1 MPRDPRHP
9 VIVGAAQA
17 TWRGGDA
24 PDPIEMCA
32 EVVGAAARDA
42 GPGAALLRRAGALAV
57 VDIASRRWNDPAAL
71 VAARLGIEPGETLRS
86 NLGGDGP
93 QVLLSHVATRIQ
105 QGDLDV
111 AIVCGAEALASVAA
125 AMKAQRA
132 LPWPAVDEDAAPTRV
147 LGADRFPATDAEVA
161 ANLIAPI
168 VMYPLFENALW
179 AAAGTTLEQH
189 RARLG
194 ELWSRF
200 SQVAAQNPY
209 AWSPQARS
217 AAEIATP
224 AADNRLVTLPYT
236 KLLNSNIQTDQA
248 AALVLCSDAAARELG
263 IDRERWVFPQSA
275 GHAYDHWFVTE
286 RADLRSS
293 PAIRFAARA
302 ALAAAGAG
310 IDDVAH
316 LDVYSCFPSAVQIG
330 CAELGVDPWSD
341 PRPLTV
347 TGGLTFAGGPG
358 NNYVTHSIA
367 ALVARLREDPD
378 ALGLATAVGW
388 YLTKHAVG
396 VYGAREPRGPFTA
409 AHVQDEVDATP
420 RRASAVGRAGHAD
433 AETATVVYDRGGAAT
448 VGTLTALFEDGAR
461 AVGKSTDPD
470 TLAAMTARP
479 VAGLEAHFDGDG
491 GVRLI

>member
-1 MPRDPRHP
+1 MSPDPRHP
-9 VIVGAAQA
+9 VIVGVAQR

-24 PDPIEMCA
+24 PSPIEMCA
-32 EVVGAAARDA
+32 ETVTAAAADA
-42 GPGAALLRRAGALAV
+42 GAGDALLRRAGAVGV

-71 VAARLGIEPGETLRS
+71 VAARLGIEAPETLRT

-93 QVLLSHVATRIQ
+93 QVLVSHLATRIE

-111 AIVCGAEALASVAA
+111 AVVCGAEALATLAR
-125 AMKAQRA
+125 AMRDHREP
-132 LPWPAVDEDAAPTRV
+132 PWEPLDDDRAPTRL
-147 LGADRFPATDAEVA
+147 LGADRFPATTAETD

-179 AAAGTTLEQH
+179 ALEGTSLDEH

-194 ELWSRF
+194 ELWAGF
-200 SQVAAQNPY
+200 SAVAAQNPY
-209 AWSPQARS
+209 AWSPEPRS

-224 AADNRLVTLPYT
+224 TPANRLVTLPYT
-236 KLLNSNIQTDQA
+236 KLLNSNIQTDQS
-248 AALVLCSDAAARELG
+248 AALILCSDATARELG
-263 IDRERWVFPQSA
+263 IDRDRWVYPHAA

-286 RADLRSS
+286 REDLHSS

-302 ALAAAGAG
+302 ALETTGAD

-330 CAELGVDPWSD
+330 CRELGIDPFAD
-341 PRPLTV
+341 TRPLTV

-358 NNYVTHSIA
+358 NNYVTHAIA
-367 ALVARLREDPD
+367 AMAERLREDPG
-378 ALGLATAVGW
+378 ALGLTTAVGW

-396 VYGAREPRGPFTA
+396 VYGAREPRGPFVA

-420 RRASAVGRAGHAD
+420 RRESGAGVAGT
-433 AETATVVYDRGGAAT
+433 AEAESVSLVYSREGEPT
-448 VGTLTALFEDGAR
+448 VGALTALLPDGRRAVAKTTDPGDLATMNTAPITGRDVHLDGA
-461 AVGKSTDPD
+461 
-470 TLAAMTARP
+470 
-479 VAGLEAHFDGDG
+479 G
-491 GVRLI
+491 GVRL